1 MGDDD
6 TGGKPLGAGR
16 RRKGRRERSSAPMFM
31 GRGAAG
37 KDGNRP
43 LPPALQP
50 LDRSGGAAEVVH
62 VEAFEPSDVR
72 PWRFHNRAG
81 SGMDDESLDA
91 LAASIRRGGQQQLGL
106 ARRLP
111 PGDAHKVEVIFGVR
125 RLEACRRVGVPWRAE
140 VREAAFSDSQ
150 CAALMH
156 GENEWTEGV
165 SYLENALQ
173 WKAMLDAGVFES
185 QSALAEELGCH
196 RAKVSRAL
204 KTASVLFG
212 EPWIERLVRPLMH
225 EFAGRAADRLAEACA
240 DGMRGA
246 KAIPRAERL
255 DPEDVSADGLYKR
268 LFAKPGRPERRTPVF
283 VRWKGRAGSGVV
295 AARIDRDEAGNWS
308 VKVRAHE
315 QSPAQQAELAEQV
328 EAVLAAETE
337 AAAGI
342 RLGRRLAATLT
353 PEEAQ
358 ESDRAWLEGCVWSA
372 ARASGLE
379 WDRWRCA
386 AVAEVLRTQSDGWE
400 LAVVRAIGGLEAD
413 PSGA

>member
-1 MGDDD
+1 MADDD
-6 TGGKPLGAGR
+6 RGGKPLGAGR
-16 RRKGRRERSSAPMFM
+16 RRKGRRETSGASMFVEKE
-31 GRGAAG
+31 GAGA
-37 KDGNRP
+37 DGSRP

-50 LDRSGGAAEVVH
+50 LDRSGGATDVVH
-62 VEAFEPSDVR
+62 VEAFEPGDVR

-91 LAASIRRGGQQQLGL
+91 LAASIRRDGQQQLGL

-111 PGDAHKVEVIFGVR
+111 PGDAHTVEVIFGVR
-125 RLEACRRVGVPWRAE
+125 RLEACRRAGVPWRAE
-140 VREAAFSDSQ
+140 VREAGLSDSR

-173 WKAMLDAGVFES
+173 WRAMLDAGVFAS
-185 QSALAEELGCH
+185 QSALAEELGSH
-196 RAKVSRAL
+196 RARVSRAL

-212 EPWIERLVRPLMH
+212 ESWVERLVRPVMH
-225 EFAGRAADRLAEACA
+225 GFSGRAADRLAEACA
-240 DGMRGA
+240 DEARRG
-246 KAIPRAERL
+246 KAMARAERL
-255 DPEDVSADGLYKR
+255 DPAEVTADGLYQR
-268 LFAKPGRPERRTPVF
+268 LFAEADRPERRKPVF

-308 VKVRAHE
+308 VNVRAHE

-337 AAAGI
+337 AAAGV
-342 RLGRRLAATLT
+342 RLGRRLVATLT
-353 PEEAQ
+353 PEEAKD
-358 ESDRAWLEGCVWSA
+358 SDRAWLEGCVWSA

-386 AVAEVLRTQSDGWE
+386 AVVEVLRTQRDGWE
-400 LAVVRAIGGLEAD
+400 RAVVRAVGGAESD
-413 PSGA
+413 PRGT

>member
-1 MGDDD
+1 MADDD
-6 TGGKPLGAGR
+6 RGKPLGAGR
-16 RRKGRRERSSAPMFM
+16 RRKGRRETSGASMFM
-31 GRGAAG
+31 ERDGAG
-37 KDGNRP
+37 TSGTRP

-50 LDRSGGAAEVVH
+50 LDRSGGATEVVH

-81 SGMDDESLDA
+81 SGMDDASLDA
-91 LAASIRRGGQQQLGL
+91 LAASIRRDGQQQLGL

-125 RLEACRRVGVPWRAE
+125 RLEACRRAGVPWRAE

-173 WKAMLDAGVFES
+173 WKAMLDADVFDS

-196 RAKVSRAL
+196 RARVSRGP

-212 EPWIERLVRPLMH
+212 ELWIERLVRPMMH

-240 DGMRGA
+240 DETRRA
-246 KAIPRAERL
+246 KAIPCAERL
-255 DPEDVSADGLYKR
+255 DTDDVTADGLYQR
-268 LFAKPGRPERRTPVF
+268 LFAEPDRPERRKPVF

-328 EAVLAAETE
+328 EAVLVAESE
-337 AAAGI
+337 AAAGV
-342 RLGRRLAATLT
+342 RLGRRLVATLT
-353 PEEAQ
+353 AEEARK
-358 ESDRAWLEGCVWSA
+358 SDRGWLEGCVWSA
-372 ARASGLE
+372 ARASGLD

-386 AVAEVLRTQSDGWE
+386 AVAEVLRTQREGWE
-400 LAVVRAIGGLEAD
+400 LAVVRAVGGPEGK
-413 PSGA
+413 PGKG